1 VTVEAATA
9 EAERRQRLARALV
22 SGRPDPWLRRLALFA
37 AVALLVFAAM
47 RFDLIGAKF
56 AAGLPKL
63 ADAASMM
70 VPPRGWQHLPEW
82 LNALAETIAM
92 AFMGTLLGA
101 IAAVPLGFACARN
114 TLPLRALQFGFRRF
128 ADSLRSLDH
137 LIWAIVFV
145 RAVGLGPLAGIMAIA
160 VVDAGTLAK
169 LYSEAIE
176 NVDRRPLEGARSTG
190 ASEPETIRWGLLP
203 QVLPNM
209 LASTLYMWESNT
221 RSATILGIVGAGG
234 IGYQLSDR
242 LRVYDW
248 GEASTIIL
256 LILIAVYAIDLI
268 SARLRR
274 VLIQGGESAARL
286 A

>member
-1 VTVEAATA
+1 MRAGDAPGMA
-9 EAERRQRLARALV
+9 EARRLQLAALLAAGRPNPWPRRAWAVLAVAVLVYAAFAVELIGPKFVNGLPRLAGA
-22 SGRPDPWLRRLALFA
+22 
-37 AVALLVFAAM
+37 AAM
-47 RFDLIGAKF
+47 M
-56 AAGLPKL
+56 LPPK
-63 ADAASMM
+63 
-70 VPPRGWQHLPEW
+70 GWQHLPEW
-82 LNALAETIAM
+82 LWALAETVAM
-92 AFMGTLLGA
+92 AFLGTLLGA
-101 IAAVPLGFACARN
+101 AAAVPLGFASARN
-114 TLPLRALQFGFRRF
+114 TLKLRALQFGFRRF

-160 VVDAGTLAK
+160 IVDAGTLAK
-169 LYSEAIE
+169 LFSEAME
-176 NVDRRPLEGARSTG
+176 NADPKPLDGVRSTG
-190 ASEPETIRWGLLP
+190 ASGAETIRWGLLA

-256 LILIAVYAIDLI
+256 LILVAVYVIDFV

-274 VLIQGGESAARL
+274 SLIRGG
-286 A
+286 

>member
-1 VTVEAATA
+1 MSMTED
-9 EAERRQRLARALV
+9 RRQRLAGLLAA
-22 SGRPDPWLRRLALFA
+22 GRPNPWPARLGS
-37 AVALLVFAAM
+37 ALLVVLMLYAAIAFGLLGTKFLDGLPRLAGAAAM
-47 RFDLIGAKF
+47 M
-56 AAGLPKL
+56 LPPK
-63 ADAASMM
+63 
-70 VPPRGWQHLPEW
+70 GWQHLPEW
-82 LNALAETIAM
+82 LWALAETVAM
-92 AFMGTLLGA
+92 ALIGTLLGA
-101 IAAVPLGFACARN
+101 LAAVPLGFACARN
-114 TLPLRALQFGFRRF
+114 TLPLRLLQFGCRRF

-176 NVDRRPLEGARSTG
+176 NTDRKPLEGARSAG
-190 ASEPETIRWGLLP
+190 ASGMETIRWGLLP

-209 LASTLYMWESNT
+209 LAAALYMWESNT

-256 LILIAVYAIDLI
+256 LILIAVYAIDLV

-274 VLIQGGESAARL
+274 RIIHGA
-286 A
+286 

>member
-1 VTVEAATA
+1 VSR
-9 EAERRQRLARALV
+9 EAERRRRLEAGLRE
-22 SGRPDPWLRRLALFA
+22 GRPDAWLRRLLLLALA
-37 AVALLVFAAM
+37 ALLVFAAV
-47 RFDLIGAKF
+47 RVELIGAKF
-56 AAGLPKL
+56 VDGLARL
-63 ADAASMM
+63 GDAATMM
-70 VPPRGWQHLPEW
+70 IPPRGWQHLPEW
-82 LNALAETIAM
+82 LHALAETIAM

-114 TLPLRALQFGFRRF
+114 ILAVRALQFGFRRF

-160 VVDAGTLAK
+160 IVDAGTFAK

-176 NVDRRPLEGARSTG
+176 NVDARPLEGTRSTG
-190 ASEPETIRWGLLP
+190 ASAAETIRWGLVP

-256 LILIAVYAIDLI
+256 LILVAVYAIDLI

-274 VLIQGGESAARL
+274 RIIGGT
-286 A
+286 

>member
-1 VTVEAATA
+1 MTATA
-9 EAERRQRLARALV
+9 RRHALEAMLAARGRRRAMALVGVAGFALLLCAAAWRVELIGPRLAEGV
-22 SGRPDPWLRRLALFA
+22 GRLGG
-37 AVALLVFAAM
+37 AVL
-47 RFDLIGAKF
+47 
-56 AAGLPKL
+56 
-63 ADAASMM
+63 MM
-70 VPPRGWQHLPEW
+70 LPPRGLRYLPEW
-82 LNALAETIAM
+82 LLALAETVAM

-101 IAAVPLGFACARN
+101 LAALPLGFLCARGVLGVR
-114 TLPLRALQFGFRRF
+114 TLQFGFRRF
-128 ADSLRSLDH
+128 ADVLRSLDH

-160 VVDAGTLAK
+160 MVDAGTFAK

-176 NVDRRPLEGARSTG
+176 NADTRPLEGVRVAGGSGR
-190 ASEPETIRWGLLP
+190 EVIRWGLLP

-242 LRVYDW
+242 LRAYDW

-256 LILIAVYAIDLI
+256 LILVAVYAIDLA

-274 VLIQGGESAARL
+274 RLIEGR
-286 A
+286 

>member
-1 VTVEAATA
+1 MKDGGEGQRARLEALLAA
-9 EAERRQRLARALV
+9 GRPNPWPARA
-22 SGRPDPWLRRLALFA
+22 WA
-37 AVALLVFAAM
+37 ALLVGLMLYAAIA
-47 RFDLIGAKF
+47 FELIGAKF
-56 AAGLPKL
+56 VDGLPRL
-63 ADAASMM
+63 AGAAAMM
-70 VPPRGWQHLPEW
+70 LPPRGWEHLPEW
-82 LNALAETIAM
+82 LWALGETVAM
-92 AFMGTLLGA
+92 ALLGTLLGA
-101 IAAVPLGFACARN
+101 LAALPLGFACARN
-114 TLPLRALQFGFRRF
+114 TLPLRILQFGFRRF

-160 VVDAGTLAK
+160 LVDAGTLAK

-176 NVDRRPLEGARSTG
+176 NTDLKPIDGVRSAG
-190 ASEPETIRWGLLP
+190 ASGAETIRWGLLP
-203 QVLPNM
+203 QVLPNI
-209 LASTLYMWESNT
+209 LASALYMWESNT

-256 LILIAVYAIDLI
+256 LILVAVYAIDLT

-274 VLIQGGESAARL
+274 ALIVGS
-286 A
+286 